1 MSEDCASLAFLC
13 PDCGCTKL
21 LSAERI
27 LKEQEVYFIGKSSHD
42 NDAEASYDVGTH
54 VYIAH
59 CEGEH
64 VCIEDNTHYTDF
76 EPVYVCSC
84 CRREWET
91 MKDVEEAKGLF
102 PGDFRIQ

>member
-1 MSEDCASLAFLC
+1 MSEDCESLAFLC

-27 LKEQEVYFIGKSSHD
+27 LKEQEVYFIGKSPHD

-59 CEGEH
+59 YAGEH
-64 VCIEDNTHYTDF
+64 VCTEDVTHYTDS
-76 EPVYVCSC
+76 EPVYVCSN

-91 MKDVEEAKGLF
+91 MKDVDLF